1 MTKSEQY
8 REAIPYTWKSINLQK
23 FAMETVAAVKVGLD
37 PLQPNHINLIPY
49 ANKTTQVYDIGMILG
64 YKGLEIKA
72 HKYGLDVP
80 DSTTIELIY
89 STDKFRPI
97 KKDARNAIESYEFEI
112 TNVFERGT
120 VIGGFY
126 YHSYNDNP
134 SKNKL
139 VILSVKDI
147 EKRKPK
153 TASVEFWGGEKDEW
167 VNGKKT
173 GKKVETEGWYEEMCY
188 KTIARAAYNSIT
200 IDSTKIDSYLE
211 VIEQN
216 AFQFKQEEVK
226 REIAEN
232 ANQDEITIHIPEPE
246 STPIAAQINIDVTP
260 QSDEAPF

>member
-1 MTKSEQY
+1 
-8 REAIPYTWKSINLQK
+8 
-23 FAMETVAAVKVGLD
+23 VAAVKLGLD

-97 KKDARNAIESYEFEI
+97 KKDARTAIESYEFEI
-112 TNVFERGT
+112 TNAFERGT

-139 VILSVKDI
+139 VILSLKDI

-153 TASVEFWGGEKDEW
+153 TASVEFWGG
-167 VNGKKT
+167 
-173 GKKVETEGWYEEMCY
+173 
-188 KTIARAAYNSIT
+188 
-200 IDSTKIDSYLE
+200 
-211 VIEQN
+211 
-216 AFQFKQEEVK
+216 
-226 REIAEN
+226 
-232 ANQDEITIHIPEPE
+232 
-246 STPIAAQINIDVTP
+246 
-260 QSDEAPF
+260 